1 MDDDIFLELI
11 KQSSEYKNFE
21 YKVEEFNDELT
32 ILEDYINSASD
43 ENFSK
48 ELLNQLNYIRN
59 DLEEEKNKFQTYLD
73 EQYSCY
79 LKGFLK

>member
-1 MDDDIFLELI
+1 MDDNIFLELI

-48 ELLNQLNYIRN
+48 ELLNQLSYIRN
-59 DLEEEKNKFQTYLD
+59 DLEEEKTKFKNFLD
-73 EQYSCY
+73 EQYSLY
-79 LKGFLK
+79 LKGILK